1 MDFSTLES
9 RKEFVNNLTS
19 YVKEHYSD
27 KFNMFIFG
35 SFLTN
40 NFMDGK
46 SDIDIATYTSG
57 SFMELDWCIED
68 FIGTQIDY
76 DIVHINPD
84 SILNSIDMYALH
96 GYRCTTW
103 FPECLR
109 KHQAELACTNLRDFE
124 FRVQWYDALQTGLN
138 TMAKRKESKNE

>member
-9 RKEFVNNLTS
+9 RKEFVNSLTS
-19 YVKEHYSD
+19 YVKEHYSY

-57 SFMELDWCIED
+57 SFMKLDWCIED

-84 SILNSIDMYALH
+84 SILNSIDMYALR
-96 GYRCTTW
+96 GYRCTT
-103 FPECLR
+103 
-109 KHQAELACTNLRDFE
+109 
-124 FRVQWYDALQTGLN
+124 
-138 TMAKRKESKNE
+138 